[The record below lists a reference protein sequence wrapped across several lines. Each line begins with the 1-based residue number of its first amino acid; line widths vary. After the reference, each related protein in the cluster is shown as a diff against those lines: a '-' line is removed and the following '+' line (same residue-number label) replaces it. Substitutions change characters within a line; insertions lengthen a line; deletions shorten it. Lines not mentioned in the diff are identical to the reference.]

1 MVETDEITVEK
12 TIEEIII
19 DIINDIFEKNNIIN
33 SFLEEY
39 GKLTKDHCTI
49 AKKINKIKNILYIS
63 ELEFEYEE
71 YKKII
76 NDKLKNILSSEDAI
90 IQNINQNGVEAS
102 MTFINQKNSSI
113 KVELKEIEKIIMHIF
128 DYSILSAEKIDIR
141 NLIKKYKQ
149 QLSSAIQDIKVKTQ
163 KIFNEFDNK
172 NTEINEKQKN
182 NELKNKEIASQM
194 SELETSISNKISQ
207 YEREFSDLKK
217 TAEDRFAKLQSDVE
231 AKDEE
236 ISKLIGLVGN
246 KANIGEYMKYADKAY
261 KERIIWQIA
270 TLSIFI
276 IAFVA
281 LMVITFRTKDY
292 NMGTLIKYVITIILF
307 GMSGYTAKQAGNL
320 RKDEVYFR
328 KQQLELSSIDVYL
341 ADMPDSI
348 KQNIKVD
355 LSSKIFGQAR
365 ETYKNKYDDTAN
377 TTIDKISKMLE
388 NILNTINKN

>member
-39 GKLTKDHCTI
+39 GKLPKDHCTV

-76 NDKLKNILSSEDAI
+76 NDKLKNILLSEDAI
-90 IQNINQNGVEAS
+90 IENINQNGVEAS

-113 KVELKEIEKIIMHIF
+113 KVELKEIEKIIMQIF
-128 DYSILSAEKIDIR
+128 DYSILSGEKIDIR

-172 NTEINEKQKN
+172 NTEINEEQKN

-217 TAEDRFAKLQSDVE
+217 TAEDRFAKLHSDVE